1 MTLRRVR
8 LLLSCI
14 VFAPALAFTLWPT
27 TPSAPPRIAEKR
39 AALAE
44 TTASEKLEQAPASWT
59 LAVAAAGLL
68 LGVLCSPQ
76 ATFASGQP
84 LQSLSMYHQ
93 PVQKPGQWNL
103 QQRLEHNLKEL
114 QDPELASE
122 KERHAQAIQ
131 AGLDA
136 RPKEIRVARAMAHVK
151 EIAKLPLAD
160 PNIYSSYVSN
170 FKEVPM

>member
-8 LLLSCI
+8 LVLSCI

-27 TPSAPPRIAEKR
+27 TPSAPPHIPGTR
-39 AALAE
+39 AQLAE
-44 TTASEKLEQAPASWT
+44 TAAVEELNQVPASWT
-59 LAVAAAGLL
+59 LAVAAGLL
-68 LGVLCSPQ
+68 LGVICSPQ
-76 ATFASGQP
+76 AASASGQP

-103 QQRLEHNLKEL
+103 QQRLEHNLKQL

-122 KERHAQAIQ
+122 KERLAQTIQ
-131 AGLDA
+131 EDLAA
-136 RPKEIRVARAMAHVK
+136 NPKEVRVAHAMAQLK
-151 EIAKLPLAD
+151 EIAKLPRTD
-160 PNIYSSYVSN
+160 PNIYSSYSSN